1 MTTVEEIEHA
11 VEELSPS
18 DLARFAAWV
27 REYDARVWD
36 RQMNDD
42 AEAGRLDFLFEEADN
57 ERKTGQLRDWPPVHG
72 KT

>member
-11 VEELSPS
+11 VEELTPS

-27 REYDARVWD
+27 REYDAKVWN
-36 RQMNDD
+36 RQLDED
-42 AEAGRLDFLFEEADN
+42 SAAGRLDFLFDEAKM
-57 ERKTGQLRDWPPVHG
+57 ERKTGKLRDWPATRG